1 MLKGFRDFILRGN
14 VVDLAV
20 AVVIGVAFTSV
31 VNSLVADVINPL
43 IAAIFHKPDFS
54 HLVVHV
60 HSGVIKYGNFLNA
73 IIAFLIITF
82 VIYFFIVLPLNKLMM
97 RFNRGTA
104 ATPPAIRQCSECL
117 SDIPVAARRCSHC
130 GQPVAA

>member
-1 MLKGFRDFILRGN
+1 MMKGFRDFVLRGN

-20 AVVIGVAFTSV
+20 AVVIGVAFTAV

-60 HSGVIKYGNFLNA
+60 HSGVIKYGTFLNA
-73 IIAFLIITF
+73 IIAFLIIAF
-82 VIYFFIVLPLNKLMM
+82 VIYFFIVLPLNKLMT
-97 RFNRGTA
+97 RFNRGTI
-104 ATPPAIRQCSECL
+104 ATPPAMKKCPECL
-117 SDIPVAARRCSHC
+117 SDIPAAARRCAHC
-130 GQPVAA
+130 GEPVAA